1 MPEPEPR
8 YVLTFKP
15 GSPEMIVVSV
25 IALVG
30 AGIAVLVSW
39 LLRALI
45 CGEVFSNDSEDCGG
59 GTALLVIALVGLAPV
74 LGMVVTSTRRHGH
87 PWYWFFAGVF
97 VYGFW
102 AVVFLSFLG

>member
-1 MPEPEPR
+1 
-8 YVLTFKP
+8 
-15 GSPEMIVVSV
+15 MILVSV
-25 IALVG
+25 MALVG

-45 CGEVFSNDSEDCGG
+45 CGEVFSSDSDDCQG

-74 LGMVVTSTRRHGH
+74 VGMVVASTRRRGH

-97 VYGFW
+97 VYGLW

>member
-1 MPEPEPR
+1 
-8 YVLTFKP
+8 
-15 GSPEMIVVSV
+15 MIVVSV
-25 IALVG
+25 MALVG

-45 CGEVFSNDSEDCGG
+45 CGEVFSNDSDECGG

-74 LGMVVTSTRRHGH
+74 IGMVVASTRRHGH